1 MTQTFR
7 FQMLQQFQQQMDNI
21 DFSLTCKLI
30 NNDDIIA
37 SEFEAVN
44 LKKSRMKD
52 KQHTQA
58 VLEIYFEKICK
69 RCSMIRQAP
78 QSFCDFRE
86 QNILSESFVFL

>member
-44 LKKSRMKD
+44 LKHRG
-52 KQHTQA
+52 
-58 VLEIYFEKICK
+58 
-69 RCSMIRQAP
+69 
-78 QSFCDFRE
+78 
-86 QNILSESFVFL
+86 